1 MKHKSIIITGL
12 AILLSAS
19 AHASTSV
26 VLAVGTNQYS
36 ELIGGPAVVTTR
48 QLTISPGEVLAW
60 HYHPGHVFTVIK
72 QGTLTVEDGCGGE
85 EVFTAGQAFEEK
97 PFRVHRGKNLGTN
110 DMVDIQTFVVPLGF
124 PTTFNT
130 PNNERLCGP
139 PQTVED
145 CKNGGW
151 MNFNWPRTFT
161 SQGDC
166 EQYVVTGK

>member
-1 MKHKSIIITGL
+1 MKHKSIIIAGL
-12 AILLSAS
+12 AVLLSVS
-19 AHASTSV
+19 AQASTSV

-48 QLTISPGEVLAW
+48 QLTITNGEVLTW
-60 HYHPGHVFTVIK
+60 HYHPGRVFTVIK

-85 EVFTAGQAFEEK
+85 EVYTAGQAFEEQ
-97 PFRVHRGKNLGTN
+97 FLRVHRGKNLGTN
-110 DMVDIQTFVVPLGF
+110 DVVDIQTFIVPLGF
-124 PTTFNT
+124 PTTVQI

-151 MNFNWPRTFT
+151 MNFNHPRTFS

-166 EQYVVTGK
+166 EQYVITGK